1 MKWSKPKCD
10 AWTWS
15 SNYTITAKKKG
26 IKAEVNYV
34 GKSYYFF
41 LTFKNDENYNSLWD
55 GLEYTREDECKEACE
70 KYIDMITG

>member
-10 AWTWS
+10 AWS

-41 LTFKNDENYNSLWD
+41 LTFKDNDAKRRASWFVENGYGQND
-55 GLEYTREDECKEACE
+55 
-70 KYIDMITG
+70 